1 MWKNDPKNNNARI
14 KVIEPIY
21 LVPELC
27 NMTGIT
33 DEERN
38 SRNMMTDLA

>member
-21 LVPELC
+21 LVPELVI
-27 NMTGIT
+27 NIIKYQIIIYIYKYQ
-33 DEERN
+33 
-38 SRNMMTDLA
+38 SAI